1 MDAADRA
8 TPAPR
13 DPRRERLIGLLA
25 LGVAV
30 VLLVSSVTWFGTGQQ
45 GVGLGQVFL
54 GAVLAALGALLL
66 RRSRRR

>member
-1 MDAADRA
+1 MTSPAPD

-13 DPRRERLIGLLA
+13 DPRRERLIGVLA

-45 GVGLGQVFL
+45 GVGAGQLVL
-54 GAVLAALGALLL
+54 GAALAAVGVGLY
-66 RRSRRR
+66 RRSRRG